1 MDPGNLMALITATA
15 QRYGLPPDKFL
26 AQLRAE
32 SNLDPGAVSPKGAI
46 GVAQLMPATAAS
58 LGVDPRDPA
67 QAVDA
72 AGRYMRMNL
81 DRFGGN
87 YDMALAAY
95 NWGPGN
101 VAKYGISGMPPE
113 TRAYIQK
120 VSGASGDGGVTAP
133 KGGGLLARTG
143 PGQILGEGPLV
154 APRSAAA
161 LGNPQPAQAPQ
172 VASNY
177 VDPRST
183 GLADLLLG
191 MGKNT
196 KINQVA

>member
-1 MDPGNLMALITATA
+1 MDQQNLIALITATA

-32 SNLDPGAVSPKGAI
+32 SNLDANAVSPKGAV

-81 DRFGGN
+81 DKFGGN
-87 YDMALAAY
+87 YEMALAAY

-101 VAKYGISGMPPE
+101 VAKYGITGMPPE
-113 TRAYIQK
+113 TKAYIQK
-120 VSGASGDGGVTAP
+120 VSGASGDVGSTKSYAQ
-133 KGGGLLARTG
+133 RTG

-161 LGNPQPAQAPQ
+161 LGNPQPMQAQQ
-172 VASNY
+172 VATNY
-177 VDPRST
+177 VDPRT
-183 GLADLLLG
+183 AGLADILLG
-191 MGKNT
+191 AGKNIS
-196 KINQVA
+196 KMNAVG